1 MLDQTRKKQIFTF
14 DEYKTML
21 SFQCGVNPAEG
32 DAGIAKATDRK
43 YNMYVI
49 ELHGLVMDDS

>member
-1 MLDQTRKKQIFTF
+1 MLDKIRERQTFTF

-21 SFQCGVNPAEG
+21 SFQCGVNPTEG
-32 DAGIAKATDRK
+32 EAGVAKATDRK

>member
-1 MLDQTRKKQIFTF
+1 MLDRIREKQIFNF

-21 SFQCGVNPAEG
+21 SFQCGVNPLEG
-32 DAGIAKATDRK
+32 DAGVVKATDRK